1 MPPNKKKKASEE
13 RKRSDRPSTIE
24 PGHLF
29 LWHPDAVQYP
39 QKMPTMGIYREGYPE
54 GAIIHY
60 TAGRASKGLVDAFGA
75 MDWGIKK
82 GYAFLTIAND
92 GQIVQGHPFNE
103 WGYHAGQSF
112 WPSLGK
118 SLSSKLIGIEICG
131 AGKLEPQKDGTYKSW
146 YGEKFTDKDVRFV
159 GKDYGCEEGY
169 YHRFTLEQEQA
180 LWGLLVFLKENDP
193 KGRFKFE
200 NVLGHHEVTLSS
212 DGSRRKIDPG
222 GSLSIQMD
230 LLRRALKFHREI
242 DCLEDFGS
250 WDM

>member
-1 MPPNKKKKASEE
+1 MPKQPSKNRNSG
-13 RKRSDRPSTIE
+13 DRPSQLE

-39 QKMPTMGIYREGYPE
+39 ERMPTMGSYREGYPE

-60 TAGRASKGLVDAFGA
+60 TAGRSSKGLVDAFSA
-75 MDWGIKK
+75 IDWGIKK

-92 GQIVQGHPFNE
+92 GQLVQAHPLNE
-103 WGYHAGQSF
+103 WGYHAGSSY
-112 WPSLGK
+112 WPGLGK
-118 SLSSKLIGIEICG
+118 SLSSKLIGIEVCN
-131 AGKLEPQKDGTYKSW
+131 AGKLEPQKDGSYKSW
-146 YGEKFTDKDVRFV
+146 YGEKFTDEEVRYV
-159 GKDYGCEEGY
+159 GKNYGCPEGY

-180 LWGLLVFLKENDP
+180 LWSLLVFLKENDP

-200 NVLGHHEVTLSS
+200 NVLGHHEVTSTAG
-212 DGSRRKIDPG
+212 DASRKSDPG
-222 GSLSIQMD
+222 GSFSIQMD

-242 DCLEDFGS
+242 DSLEDFGA